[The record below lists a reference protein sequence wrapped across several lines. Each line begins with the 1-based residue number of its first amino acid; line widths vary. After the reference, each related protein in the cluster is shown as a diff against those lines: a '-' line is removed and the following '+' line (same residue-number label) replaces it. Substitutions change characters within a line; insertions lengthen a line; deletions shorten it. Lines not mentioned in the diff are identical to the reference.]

1 MATAPKNTAKKK
13 EEPKS
18 RGVFEKIPGSGI
30 GWVRYFA
37 DGKKKREK
45 VGRKSDAIALYQQRK
60 SEIRAG
66 VKLPSN
72 LRRKGE
78 TLAVV
83 IDRALVWY
91 ESHKPKSLRAAKTH
105 LGAIKV
111 DLASRVAAD
120 LTPGDVDAWI
130 ISHDS
135 WSPATMNRYKA
146 TLGRAL
152 QLSLVSGHLQRNVA
166 RLVTAR
172 REDNTRVRWLKDD
185 EEQRMV
191 AAIQKNCPL
200 QLSAFVVALH
210 TGMRQSDGFAK
221 HEILAV
227 AMAKQSIANDDH
239 HISDGSRRARCALHG
254 IAGVEK
260 VVGRKI
266 LDQIAHQALD
276 QQRSDDGNGNVLGGV
291 PGLAAHRGD

>member
-13 EEPKS
+13 KEPKS

-30 GWVRYFA
+30 WWVRYFA
-37 DGKKKREK
+37 DGNKKREK

-111 DLASRVAAD
+111 DLGSRVAAD

-135 WSPATMNRYKA
+135 WSPRSEERYKA
-146 TLGRAL
+146 TLE
-152 QLSLVSGHLQRNVA
+152 HFPNY
-166 RLVTAR
+166 
-172 REDNTRVRWLKDD
+172 
-185 EEQRMV
+185 RM
-191 AAIQKNCPL
+191 
-200 QLSAFVVALH
+200 
-210 TGMRQSDGFAK
+210 
-221 HEILAV
+221 
-227 AMAKQSIANDDH
+227 
-239 HISDGSRRARCALHG
+239 
-254 IAGVEK
+254 
-260 VVGRKI
+260 
-266 LDQIAHQALD
+266 
-276 QQRSDDGNGNVLGGV
+276 
-291 PGLAAHRGD
+291 